1 MRLSILDGRH
11 NHLGAPSKASP
22 RRPLA
27 LTDRTEPLHRT
38 WQSSRPRAIALTAA
52 LVALTT
58 SSTASSSITANMQS
72 MGGLGEALE
81 GDYDIS
87 DAQDSG
93 GDKRGGKSDA
103 HMSNT
108 FCACIAATNP
118 QRAPPAATLSP
129 SKYY

>member
-1 MRLSILDGRH
+1 M
-11 NHLGAPSKASP
+11 
-22 RRPLA
+22 
-27 LTDRTEPLHRT
+27 
-38 WQSSRPRAIALTAA
+38 PRAFLTSIDDRRALA
-52 LVALTT
+52 ALTT
-58 SSTASSSITANMQS
+58 SSTASSSITASMQS

-108 FCACIAATNP
+108 FCACYEPATRAASGHSLPRNITDVYPLAFFQSQTTASPRETILQRWGAAATH
-118 QRAPPAATLSP
+118 ATWRC
-129 SKYY
+129 